1 MKKLLVYSHDTYGL
15 GNIRRM
21 LAICQHL
28 IAALP
33 DLSVLMVT
41 GSPVIHSLRLPD
53 KLDYIKLP
61 CLTRL
66 ARGQYVT
73 RYLNTDISE
82 AIRLRSELI
91 QTTAAFFR
99 PDLLMVDKT
108 PLGVQG
114 ELAGTLEYLHAQQPA
129 ISKVLVLR
137 DILDSA
143 AAVTHNWERNG
154 HYEAISQSYDEVLV
168 LGERA
173 IFDPVQ
179 EYRFPAEVAAK
190 TVFCGYIGKQA
201 APHSR
206 ERVRRSLHLAEHE
219 KLMLVTPGGGEDGYE
234 MVARYLTALT
244 SLPPASG
251 WRSLIVSGP
260 EMPFAQKAR
269 LQQQAA
275 GNPQVI
281 FDEFSGE
288 MMSLM
293 AAADVVVAMGGYN
306 TICEI
311 LSLNKP
317 AIIIPRVRPTEE
329 QLIRADRMARHGLFS
344 MIHPDELTPEMLLQH
359 LTAAMAER
367 PQATWR
373 PDLNALEVVTAQV
386 SKLLSHDAT
395 RLA

>member
-1 MKKLLVYSHDTYGL
+1 MKKLLVYSHDTFGL

-21 LAICQHL
+21 LTICQHL
-28 IAALP
+28 ISALP
-33 DLSVLMVT
+33 ELAVLMVT

-61 CLTRL
+61 CLTRI
-66 ARGQYVT
+66 ARGQYMT

-114 ELAGTLEYLHAQQPA
+114 ELAATLEYLHTQQPA

-137 DILDSA
+137 DILDSPE
-143 AAVTHNWERNG
+143 AVTHNWERNG
-154 HYEAISQSYDEVLV
+154 HYEAIRRYYDEVLV

-173 IFDPVQ
+173 IFDPVR
-179 EYRFPAEVAAK
+179 EYSFPAEVADR

-206 ERVRRSLHLAEHE
+206 ERVRRSLHLAENE
-219 KLMLVTPGGGEDGYE
+219 KLILVTPGGGEDGYE
-234 MVARYLTALT
+234 MVERYLTALT
-244 SLPPASG
+244 ALPPEAG
-251 WRSLIVSGP
+251 LRSLIVSGP
-260 EMPFAQKAR
+260 EMPFAHKVR
-269 LQQQAA
+269 LQEQAA
-275 GNPQVI
+275 GNPQVVL
-281 FDEFSGE
+281 DEFSGE
-288 MMSLM
+288 MMNLM
-293 AAADVVVAMGGYN
+293 AAADVIVAMGGYN
-306 TICEI
+306 TVCEI

-329 QLIRADRMARHGLFS
+329 QLIRADRMARHGLFRV
-344 MIHPDELTPEMLLQH
+344 IHPDELTTEVVLQC
-359 LTAAMAER
+359 LTEAISER
-367 PQATWR
+367 PQATWH
-373 PDLNALEVVTAQV
+373 PDLNALDAVAEQV
-386 SKLLSHDAT
+386 SKLLTHDAA
-395 RLA
+395 RPV